1 MSAAVDV
8 VPRES
13 ADCAW
18 KVVQRNAPGAI
29 SAIAF
34 TVTPVSVK
42 LRLISPLLVAA
53 VSAIAV
59 SSLVGGAD
67 APPFGSV
74 DEYRRRAMPFGRVAE
89 RPVEGP

>member
-59 SSLVGGAD
+59 LLS
-67 APPFGSV
+67 
-74 DEYRRRAMPFGRVAE
+74 RRRSGCAAVRK
-89 RPVEGP
+89 RR